1 MTDGHNVKND
11 RRFLFVLLAIALGGA
26 LLAVRDRVPD
36 GGVAVAATAP
46 AGSEPVRRAGVVIDG
61 RRQQLIGVRTARV
74 ARGTLT
80 RTLRA
85 AGSVRYDETRLTDV
99 NLKLDGWINELHVSS
114 VGQTVARGQS
124 LFSLSSPELQ
134 AAQSDLISALRNREQ
149 ITTSQAADAGEY
161 GERLVAAPRQRLL
174 RWDVPED
181 QLRSI
186 EQERQVRPALVF
198 RSPVAGVVVEKS
210 VLKGMR
216 AAAGQTLYRI
226 ADLSVVWVEGDF
238 RELDLSALRVG
249 ATANVTTGAWPG
261 QKRAGPI
268 VLIDPF
274 TTEQTRTVKVR
285 IALANPEGR
294 LKPGMFVNVDVDV
307 TSGEGLLVP
316 ADAIVDS
323 GTRQIVFVAQGQGHF
338 EPRDVTVGARAGEQ
352 ALIVAGLHEHDEVA
366 ERAAFFLDSESQ
378 MRAALQDYQTARS
391 PMGAS
396 EDPVHFDFSVQTTPN
411 PPRTGENVVEVRV
424 RDAEARPVT
433 DADIRVLL
441 SMAPMPSMNM
451 PAMRSE
457 ALLTHAGNGVYR
469 GPATISMAGR
479 WDVDVTALRQGRS
492 LAETRTSLVAR

>member
-1 MTDGHNVKND
+1 MIEKN
-11 RRFLFVLLAIALGGA
+11 
-26 LLAVRDRVPD
+26 
-36 GGVAVAATAP
+36 
-46 AGSEPVRRAGVVIDG
+46 
-61 RRQQLIGVRTARV
+61 
-74 ARGTLT
+74 
-80 RTLRA
+80 
-85 AGSVRYDETRLTDV
+85 
-99 NLKLDGWINELHVSS
+99 
-114 VGQTVARGQS
+114 
-124 LFSLSSPELQ
+124 
-134 AAQSDLISALRNREQ
+134 
-149 ITTSQAADAGEY
+149 
-161 GERLVAAPRQRLL
+161 
-174 RWDVPED
+174 
-181 QLRSI
+181 
-186 EQERQVRPALVF
+186 
-198 RSPVAGVVVEKS
+198 
-210 VLKGMR
+210 VLKGMH
-216 AAAGQTLYRI
+216 ADAGQTLYRI
-226 ADLSVVWVEGDF
+226 ADLSVVWIEGDF
-238 RELDLSALRVG
+238 RELDLPELRVG
-249 ATANVTTGAWPG
+249 ASANVTTDAWPG

-274 TTEQTRTVKVR
+274 MTEQTRTVKAR
-285 IALANPEGR
+285 IALANPDGR

-307 TSGEGLLVP
+307 TPGEGLLVP

-338 EPRDVTVGARAGEQ
+338 EPRDVTVGARTGEH

-378 MRAALQDYQTARS
+378 MRAALQDYQAARS
-391 PMGAS
+391 PMGTS

-424 RDAEARPVT
+424 RDAEAQPVT

-457 ALLTHAGNGVYR
+457 ARLTHAGNGVYR